1 MKKPERVKQRV
12 AKTVHIIS
20 AKTLGVSPGSPS
32 LDRLGLEILAPFS
45 VLVGLY
51 CMAVFFSKMPVLG
64 RRAAWENLH
73 AYEAWSRTNAEA
85 TITLRISN

>member
-32 LDRLGLEILAPFS
+32 LDRLGLEILAPLASWWGCTAWQSSFPRCRF
-45 VLVGLY
+45 LEGEPHGRT
-51 CMAVFFSKMPVLG
+51 CTHTRLG
-64 RRAAWENLH
+64 AEQRGSNHHAEN
-73 AYEAWSRTNAEA
+73 
-85 TITLRISN
+85 I